1 MYCDLLTFSCHQD
14 PVALHGAW
22 VSGSR
27 AVPGI
32 GKQERSV
39 KESRHRLQ
47 GGILYVNVKRATN
60 LPRKPLYLGGSVP
73 IVGSPHSKVKV
84 RPSLGIVPAS
94 ERGLKRYSCCVT
106 LSTLPAPHR
115 HT

>member
-1 MYCDLLTFSCHQD
+1 VIFLPSLAIRILLPCTALGCPG
-14 PVALHGAW
+14 PVQCPALA
-22 VSGSR
+22 SR
-27 AVPGI
+27 SAPVT
-32 GKQERSV
+32 
-39 KESRHRLQ
+39 ESRHRLQ

-84 RPSLGIVPAS
+84 RPSLGIVLAS